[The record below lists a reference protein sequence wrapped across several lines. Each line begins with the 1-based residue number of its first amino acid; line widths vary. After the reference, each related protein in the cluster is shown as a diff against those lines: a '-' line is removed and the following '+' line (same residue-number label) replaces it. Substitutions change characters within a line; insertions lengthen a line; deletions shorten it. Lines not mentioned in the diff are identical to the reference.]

1 MNTVSISNLSKSYS
15 SGLFKKSN
23 IQALSDVSIE
33 VRKGE
38 IFGLLGP
45 NGAGKTTLVKILL
58 SIVRPTSGDAAILDQ
73 PLGSSRVRERIGYLP
88 ENHRYPPFLTANQTL
103 LHFGRLQGLSGPG
116 LRERAAKLLQT
127 VGLGQWSAV
136 KIKKFSKGMLQRL
149 GLAQALIN
157 DPEVLFLDEPTDGV
171 DPVGRKEIRD
181 ILKDLRTAGKTV
193 FLNSHLLSEV
203 EEVSDRVAILN
214 KGRVI
219 STGTIQDFTAHVLEY
234 EINLGVSPTEATLAK
249 LKPLCRT
256 VTANQASLS
265 LALRTKEDM
274 NQVLQLLLHEGLVVE
289 SVLPRKSRLEDSF
302 IDLIKSGENS

>member
-15 SGLFKKSN
+15 AGLFKKSN

-33 VRKGE
+33 VRQGE

-58 SIVRPTSGDAAILDQ
+58 SIVRPTSGDAVILDQ
-73 PLGSSRVRERIGYLP
+73 PPGSSRVRERIGYLP

-116 LRERAAKLLQT
+116 LRDRSAQLLQT
-127 VGLGQWSAV
+127 VGLGQWAGV
-136 KIKKFSKGMLQRL
+136 KVKKFSKGMLQRL
-149 GLAQALIN
+149 GLAQALVN

-171 DPVGRKEIRD
+171 DPIGRKEIRD
-181 ILKDLRTAGKTV
+181 ILKDLRSAGKTV

-203 EEVSDRVAILN
+203 EEISDRVAILN
-214 KGRVI
+214 KGRVL

-234 EINLGVSPTEATLAK
+234 EINLGASPSEATLAK

-274 NQVLQLLLHEGLVVE
+274 NQILQLLLHERLVVE
-289 SVLPRKSRLEDSF
+289 SVLPRKSKLEDSF
-302 IDLIKSGENS
+302 INLIKSGENS